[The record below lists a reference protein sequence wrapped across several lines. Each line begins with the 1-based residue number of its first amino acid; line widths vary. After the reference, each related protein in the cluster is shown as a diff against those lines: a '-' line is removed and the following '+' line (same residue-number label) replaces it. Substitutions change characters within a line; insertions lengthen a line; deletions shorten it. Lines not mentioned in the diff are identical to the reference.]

1 MRAKH
6 LLLASLGGSSL
17 SSAIPTALTTRQTP
31 TGSTT
36 RWIVGV
42 KDASVVDIVAHAI
55 AKADPASTSVEKW
68 KDALLPG
75 LVLESTLD
83 QASLSQ
89 VDGVQHVWKSKKFT
103 LPTPEN
109 QTITDPQA
117 LRRRQEGAPVYQAE
131 NYSTA
136 LHRST
141 GVDKLHQEGL
151 FGKGIKIAVVDDGFD
166 YNYDVLGGGI
176 GPGFKFIT
184 GYDFNP
190 GGPEDN
196 DPAPDVF
203 PEVGHGTHVSGIIAG
218 KNDWFTGVAP
228 EASLL
233 AYKVFGMN
241 HRAPDTEHII
251 KAWKR
256 AYEEGAD
263 IISMSV
269 GSPGAFSDSPLNI
282 LGDRLVE
289 AGVVVVVSAGN
300 DGYHGPDYVNELCS
314 GGKTLCVASVEAKL
328 RAADPVVFTFTTP
341 SGQTSNVTIGHVGI
355 GAGGLERSPVEEG
368 SYNTGNSMGT
378 YRDIWG
384 TPTPVISIGDAC
396 GPLQPVA
403 EPLHTVLLVA
413 QAGCGMEQKAVNLR
427 AINAKYV
434 LYYSDGV
441 ESLQVWSE
449 SLGNGI
455 VDKAAG
461 EAILAVLNAQG
472 NVTVTFEDKTNA
484 PVVAA
489 VHPRGGLASV
499 YSSWGGTNDLYV
511 KPDIAAPGG
520 DIFSSTVWYNYNT
533 FVDIPR
539 GWAVYNG
546 TSMAAPYVSGI
557 AALYLNKYGG
567 RDKNG
572 PGIAQKLIDR
582 IKASGTNV
590 PWGMEARHDDP
601 RNPNPV
607 PKDAVAPVM
616 QVGNGLIDAH
626 KVLNYQTTLS
636 ADHIALN
643 DTNNFAPTHQ
653 ITITNAGSEPLTYE
667 FTHEKQLGI
676 EGRTTARHIANY
688 IENKPIDLSPSI
700 QLPPAI
706 TVAPGESKTATIT
719 FSPPTPTDT
728 SKWPFYNGRVVVQ
741 ANNGEELA
749 VPYFGAAFDLKAE
762 VSNIFQ
768 DGFPKAEGSS
778 LEETGYEFEWNFSN
792 GVAKAT
798 VVEVDFKTVWGTR
811 YLRMDLFRQDWQE
824 TAWTWPPDN
833 SEGFVGSAVFGPDD
847 VVVDLPRSGSWR
859 ERVSSV
865 TWRGQLAGGR
875 RLTEGTY
882 TVRFAMLRPFGDPA
896 VAGDWS
902 VWGTEKLVVV
912 RAPAA

>member
-1 MRAKH
+1 MRVKE
-6 LLLASLGGSSL
+6 LLLASIGGSSL
-17 SSAIPTALTTRQTP
+17 CFAIPTALTTRQTTP
-31 TGSTT
+31 GSTT
-36 RWIVGV
+36 RWIVEV
-42 KDASVVDIVAHAI
+42 KDASVVDLVADAI
-55 AKADPASTSVEKW
+55 SKADPASTSLEKW

-89 VDGVQHVWKSKKFT
+89 VDGVQHVWKVKTFS
-103 LPTPEN
+103 LPTPDN
-109 QTITDPQA
+109 QTATDPQS
-117 LRRRQEGAPVYQAE
+117 LRRRQEGAPAYEAE

-141 GVDKLHQEGL
+141 GVDKLHQQGL

-176 GPGFKFIT
+176 GPGFKFIA

-218 KNDWFTGVAP
+218 KNEWFTGVAP

-241 HRAPDTEHII
+241 HRQPDTEHII

-269 GSPGAFSDSPLNI
+269 GSPGGFSDSPLNI

-300 DGYHGPDYVNELCS
+300 DGYHGPDYINELCS

-328 RAADPVVFTFTTP
+328 KAADPVVFTFTTAD
-341 SGQTSNVTIGHVGI
+341 GQTSNMTIAHVGM
-355 GAGGLERSPVEEG
+355 GAGGLERAPVEEG

-384 TPTPVISIGDAC
+384 TPTP
-396 GPLQPVA
+396 PVA
-403 EPLHTVLLVA
+403 DPLHTVLFVS

-427 AINAKYV
+427 AIEAKYV
-434 LYYSDGV
+434 LYYSVGV
-441 ESLQVWSE
+441 ESLQVLSD

-455 VDKAAG
+455 VDTAAG

-499 YSSWGGTNDLYV
+499 YSSWGGTNDLHV

-520 DIFSSTVWYNYNT
+520 DIFSSTVWYNFNT

-539 GWAVYNG
+539 GWAVLNG

-582 IKASGTNV
+582 IKSSGTSV

-607 PKDAVAPVM
+607 PKDAIAPVM
-616 QVGNGLIDAH
+616 QVGTGLIDAL

-636 ADHIALN
+636 AANIALN
-643 DTNNFAPTHQ
+643 DTANFVSTHE
-653 ITITNAGSEPLTYE
+653 IVITNGGSESLTYD

-676 EGRTTARHIANY
+676 EGRTTKRHIANY
-688 IENKPIDLSPSI
+688 IENKPISLSPEI
-700 QLPPAI
+700 QLPSPV
-706 TVAPGESKTATIT
+706 TVAPGESATVT
-719 FSPPTPTDT
+719 VAFSPPTPTDT
-728 SKWPFYNGRVVVQ
+728 SQWPFYNGRVIVK
-741 ANNGEELA
+741 ANNGDEFA

-768 DGFPKAEGSS
+768 DGFPQAEGSS
-778 LEETGYEFEWNFSN
+778 IEETGFEFQWNFAN
-792 GVAKAT
+792 NVGTAT
-798 VVEVDFKTVWGTR
+798 VVEVDFKTIWGTR
-811 YLRMDLFRQDWQE
+811 LLRMDLFDQNWQE
-824 TAWTWPPDN
+824 TAWTWPPDS

-847 VVVDLPRSGSWR
+847 AVVDLPRSGSWR

-865 TWRGQLAGGR
+865 TWKGQLAGGKT
-875 RLTEGTY
+875 LTEGTY

-896 VAGDWS
+896 ASGDWS
-902 VWGTEKLVVV
+902 VWEAEKLVVV